1 MPGAE
6 SLTKNGACMQVV
18 RGRNADESVSNDGGS
33 TVLTIL
39 GFAMVVCFMYLIMTK
54 RMSALIALIIVPTVF
69 ALAGGFYHGLGEMM
83 LSGVK
88 ALAPTGVMLTFSI
101 LYFGLMIDAGL
112 FDPLVRF
119 ILKLVRGDP
128 LKVLMGTAILTLLV
142 SLDGDSSTTYM
153 IAIAAFLPLYRKLGI
168 NILAMT
174 CLVNLASGIMNLS
187 PWGGP
192 TARAAAAL
200 RIDALDIFIPMIPAM
215 LLACVTLV
223 GVAIGFGLRE
233 RRRTGVLQAE
243 AHDYDVISLGA
254 GDEKEC
260 EANRRP
266 KMFWPNFILTT
277 VLLVLLVMGALP
289 IQILFM
295 LAFAVAAML
304 NYPSLSQ
311 QKERIGAYAGN
322 VLAVTSL
329 IFAAGIFTGILS
341 GTGMVDAMAKSLL
354 AVIPHSFGPYLA
366 VFTAIVSLPFTFFM
380 SNDAFYFGILPVIAQ
395 TAAGYGISPAEIARA
410 SIVGQPFHLLSPLVP
425 SLYLLVGLA
434 KVDIGDHQRFSIKWG
449 ILISLSLLIGGIL
462 FGAIPVYR

>member
-1 MPGAE
+1 M
-6 SLTKNGACMQVV
+6 
-18 RGRNADESVSNDGGS
+18 
-33 TVLTIL
+33 TIL
-39 GFAMVVCFMYLIMTK
+39 GFTMVTCFMYLIMTK

-69 ALAGGFYHGLGEMM
+69 ALIGGFYHGLGDMM
-83 LSGVK
+83 LTGVK

-101 LYFGLMIDAGL
+101 LYFGIMIDAGL

-119 ILKLVRGDP
+119 ILKIVRGDP
-128 LKVLMGTAILTLLV
+128 LKVLVGTAVLTLLV

-153 IAIAAFLPLYRKLGI
+153 IAVAAFLPLYRKLGM

-174 CLVNLASGIMNLS
+174 CLINLASGIMNLS

-215 LLACVTLV
+215 IFACATLV
-223 GVAIGFGLRE
+223 GMAFWFGILE
-233 RRRTGVLQAE
+233 RRRLGVIKIDNQHLN
-243 AHDYDVISLGA
+243 DISLGFGNA
-254 GDEKEC
+254 EEC

-277 VLLVLLVMGALP
+277 VLLVLLVMGAMP

-295 LAFAVAAML
+295 MAFAVAVML
-304 NYPSLSQ
+304 NYPTLEQ
-311 QKERIGAYAGN
+311 QKARINEHAGN

-395 TAAGYGISPAEIARA
+395 TAAGYGISAEEIARA
-410 SIVGQPFHLLSPLVP
+410 SIIGQPFHLLSPLVP
-425 SLYLLVGLA
+425 SVYLLVGLA
-434 KVDIGDHQRFSIKWG
+434 KVDIGDHQRFAIKWG
-449 ILISLSLLIGGIL
+449 LLVSFALLLGGII
-462 FGAIPVYR
+462 FGAFPFYHS

>member
-1 MPGAE
+1 M
-6 SLTKNGACMQVV
+6 
-18 RGRNADESVSNDGGS
+18 
-33 TVLTIL
+33 TIL

-54 RMSALIALIIVPTVF
+54 RMSALIALIIVPTLF
-69 ALAGGFYHGLGEMM
+69 ALAGGFYYGLGDMM
-83 LSGVK
+83 LDGVK
-88 ALAPTGVMLTFSI
+88 KLAPTGVMLTFSI

-119 ILKLVRGDP
+119 ILKIVRGDP

-153 IAIAAFLPLYRKLGI
+153 IAIAAFLPLYRKLGM

-215 LLACVTLV
+215 LVACCSLV
-223 GVAIGFGLRE
+223 GLAVWFGLAE
-233 RRRTGVLQAE
+233 RRRLGMITVAVP
-243 AHDYDVISLGA
+243 DNRNISPDT
-254 GDEKEC
+254 GDETAGA
-260 EANRRP
+260 ANRRP
-266 KMFWPNFILTT
+266 EMFWPNFILTT
-277 VLLVLLVMGALP
+277 VLLVMLVMGTLP

-295 LAFAVAAML
+295 LAFAIAAML
-304 NYPSLSQ
+304 NYPSLEQ
-311 QKERIGAYAGN
+311 QKERISAHAGN

-354 AVIPHSFGPYLA
+354 SVIPHSFGPYLA
-366 VFTAIVSLPFTFFM
+366 VFTAVISLPFTFFM

-395 TAAGYGISPAEIARA
+395 TAAGYGISAEEIARA

-425 SLYLLVGLA
+425 SVYLLVGLA

-449 ILISLSLLIGGIL
+449 IFISLMLLAGGIL
-462 FGAIPVYR
+462 FGAIPVYHQG

>member
-1 MPGAE
+1 M
-6 SLTKNGACMQVV
+6 
-18 RGRNADESVSNDGGS
+18 
-33 TVLTIL
+33 LTIL

-54 RMSALIALIIVPTVF
+54 RMSALIALIIVPTLF
-69 ALAGGFYHGLGEMM
+69 ALAGGYYQGLGEMM
-83 LSGVK
+83 LDGVK
-88 ALAPTGVMLTFSI
+88 KLAPTGVMLTFSI

-112 FDPLVRF
+112 FNPLVRF
-119 ILKLVRGDP
+119 ILKIVRGDP
-128 LKVLMGTAILTLLV
+128 LKVLAGTAILTLLV

-153 IAIAAFLPLYRKLGI
+153 IAIAAFLPLYRKLGM

-215 LLACVTLV
+215 LLACCSLV
-223 GVAIGFGLRE
+223 GVAVWFGLRE
-233 RRRTGVLQAE
+233 RRRLG
-243 AHDYDVISLGA
+243 VISPETLYA
-254 GDEKEC
+254 GPETSGLSDDESGSEHL
-260 EANRRP
+260 RP
-266 KMFWPNFILTT
+266 KMFWPNLILTT
-277 VLLVLLVMGALP
+277 VLLVMLVMGTLP

-304 NYPSLSQ
+304 NYPSLAQ
-311 QKERIGAYAGN
+311 QKERIAAHAGN

-329 IFAAGIFTGILS
+329 IFAAGVFTGILS

-354 AVIPHSFGPYLA
+354 SVIPHSFGPYLA
-366 VFTAIVSLPFTFFM
+366 IFTALVSLPFTFFM

-395 TAAGYGISPAEIARA
+395 TAAGYGISAEEIARA

-425 SLYLLVGLA
+425 SVYLLVGLA

-449 ILISLSLLIGGIL
+449 IFISLALLVGGII
-462 FGAIPVYR
+462 FGAIPVYHQS

>member
-1 MPGAE
+1 M
-6 SLTKNGACMQVV
+6 
-18 RGRNADESVSNDGGS
+18 
-33 TVLTIL
+33 LTIL

-54 RMSALIALIIVPTVF
+54 RMSALIALILVPTVF
-69 ALAGGFYHGLGEMM
+69 ALVGGFYQGLGDMM

-119 ILKLVRGDP
+119 ILRLVKGDP
-128 LKVLMGTAILTLLV
+128 LKVLAGTAILTLLV

-153 IAIAAFLPLYRKLGI
+153 IAIAAFLPLYRKLGM
-168 NILAMT
+168 NILMMT

-200 RIDALDIFIPMIPAM
+200 HIDALDIFIPMIPAM
-215 LLACVTLV
+215 LLACMSLV
-223 GVAIGFGLRE
+223 VVAVWFGIKE
-233 RRRTGVLQAE
+233 RRRLGKVSFTGG
-243 AHDYDVISLGA
+243 HTDSISLGL
-254 GDEKEC
+254 GDEEAC
-260 EANRRP
+260 AANRRP
-266 KMFWPNFILTT
+266 AMFWPNFILTT

-295 LAFAVAAML
+295 LAFAIAAML
-304 NYPSLSQ
+304 NYPSLNQ
-311 QKERIGAYAGN
+311 QKERIAAHAAN

-341 GTGMVDAMAKSLL
+341 GTGMVEAMAKSLL

-366 VFTAIVSLPFTFFM
+366 LFTGVISLPFTFFK

-395 TAAGYGISPAEIARA
+395 TAEGYGISAAEIARA

-425 SLYLLVGLA
+425 SVYLLVGLA
-434 KVDIGDHQRFSIKWG
+434 KVDIGDHQRFAIKWG
-449 ILISLSLLIGGIL
+449 ILVSLVLLIGGIL
-462 FGAIPVYR
+462 TGAIPLYS

>member
-1 MPGAE
+1 M
-6 SLTKNGACMQVV
+6 
-18 RGRNADESVSNDGGS
+18 
-33 TVLTIL
+33 LTIL
-39 GFAMVVCFMYLIMTK
+39 GFAMVTCFMYLIMTK

-69 ALAGGFYHGLGEMM
+69 ALAAGFYHGLGEMM
-83 LSGVK
+83 LNGVK

-119 ILKLVRGDP
+119 ILKIVRGDP
-128 LKVLMGTAILTLLV
+128 LKVLVGTAILTLLV

-153 IAIAAFLPLYRKLGI
+153 IAVAAFLPLYRKLGM
-168 NILAMT
+168 NVLAMT

-200 RIDALDIFIPMIPAM
+200 RIDALDIFIPMLPAM
-215 LLACVTLV
+215 FLGCMTLV
-223 GVAIGFGLRE
+223 GMAVLFGLRE
-233 RRRTGVLQAE
+233 RKRLGVMKLDSQHLE
-243 AHDYDVISLGA
+243 NIELGL
-254 GDEKEC
+254 GDAQEC
-260 EANRRP
+260 AANRRP

-277 VLLVLLVMGALP
+277 ILLVLLVIGLMP

-295 LAFAVAAML
+295 LAFAIAVML
-304 NYPSLSQ
+304 NYPSLEQ
-311 QKERIGAYAGN
+311 QKARINTHAGN

-354 AVIPHSFGPYLA
+354 AIIPHSFGPYLA
-366 VFTAIVSLPFTFFM
+366 VFTALVSLPFTFFM

-395 TAAGYGISPAEIARA
+395 TAANYGISAEEIARA
-410 SIVGQPFHLLSPLVP
+410 SIIGQPFHLLSPLVP
-425 SLYLLVGLA
+425 SVYLLVGLA
-434 KVDIGDHQRFSIKWG
+434 KVDIGDHQRFAIKWG
-449 ILISLSLLIGGIL
+449 ILVSMALLAGGLL
-462 FGAIPVYR
+462 FGAFPFYNR

>member
-1 MPGAE
+1 M
-6 SLTKNGACMQVV
+6 
-18 RGRNADESVSNDGGS
+18 
-33 TVLTIL
+33 LTIL
-39 GFAMVVCFMYLIMTK
+39 GFTMVTCFMYLIMTK

-69 ALAGGFYHGLGEMM
+69 ALIGGFYHGLGDMM
-83 LSGVK
+83 LTGVK

-101 LYFGLMIDAGL
+101 LYFGIMIDAGL

-119 ILKLVRGDP
+119 ILKIVRGDP
-128 LKVLMGTAILTLLV
+128 LKVLVGTAVLTLLV

-153 IAIAAFLPLYRKLGI
+153 IAVAAFLPLYRKLGM

-174 CLVNLASGIMNLS
+174 CLINLASGIMNLS

-215 LLACVTLV
+215 IFACATLV
-223 GVAIGFGLRE
+223 GMAFWFGILE
-233 RRRTGVLQAE
+233 RRRLGVINIDNQHLN
-243 AHDYDVISLGA
+243 DISLGFGNA
-254 GDEKEC
+254 EEC

-277 VLLVLLVMGALP
+277 VLLVLLVMGAMP

-295 LAFAVAAML
+295 MAFAVAVML
-304 NYPSLSQ
+304 NYPTLEQ
-311 QKERIGAYAGN
+311 QKARINEHAGN

-395 TAAGYGISPAEIARA
+395 TAAGYGISAEEIARA
-410 SIVGQPFHLLSPLVP
+410 SIIGQPFHLLSPLVP
-425 SLYLLVGLA
+425 SVYLLVGLA
-434 KVDIGDHQRFSIKWG
+434 KVDIGDHQRFAIKWG
-449 ILISLSLLIGGIL
+449 LLVSFALMVGGIL
-462 FGAIPVYR
+462 FGAFPLYHS

>member
-1 MPGAE
+1 M
-6 SLTKNGACMQVV
+6 L
-18 RGRNADESVSNDGGS
+18 
-33 TVLTIL
+33 TVL
-39 GFAMVVCFMYLIMTK
+39 GFSMVTCFMYLIMTK
-54 RMSALIALIIVPTVF
+54 RMSALIALIIVPTLF
-69 ALAGGFYHGLGEMM
+69 AVIGGYYHGLGDMM
-83 LSGVK
+83 LSGIK

-112 FDPLVRF
+112 FDPLVRA
-119 ILKLVRGDP
+119 ILKVVRGDP
-128 LKVLMGTAILTLLV
+128 LKVLVGTAVLTLLV

-153 IAIAAFLPLYRKLGI
+153 IAVAAFLPLYRKLGM

-200 RIDALDIFIPMIPAM
+200 NIDALDIFIPMIPAM
-215 LLACVTLV
+215 LFACATLV
-223 GVAIGFGLRE
+223 AMAVLFGVRE
-233 RRRTGVLQAE
+233 RRRLGVMEMDSNHLN
-243 AHDYDVISLGA
+243 DISLGF
-254 GDEKEC
+254 GDAQEC

-277 VLLVLLVMGALP
+277 ALLVLLVLGVMP

-295 LAFAVAAML
+295 LAFAIAVML
-304 NYPSLSQ
+304 NYPTLDQ
-311 QKERIGAYAGN
+311 QKARISEHAGN

-366 VFTAIVSLPFTFFM
+366 LFTAIVSLPFTFFM

-395 TAAGYGISPAEIARA
+395 TAAGYGISTAEIARA
-410 SIVGQPFHLLSPLVP
+410 SIIGQPFHLLSPLVP
-425 SLYLLVGLA
+425 SVYLLVGLA
-434 KVDIGDHQRFSIKWG
+434 KVDIGDHQRFAIKWG
-449 ILISLSLLIGGIL
+449 ILVSFALLAGGVI
-462 FGAIPVYR
+462 FGAFPLYHG

>member
-1 MPGAE
+1 M
-6 SLTKNGACMQVV
+6 
-18 RGRNADESVSNDGGS
+18 
-33 TVLTIL
+33 TIL
-39 GFAMVVCFMYLIMTK
+39 GFTMVTCFMYLIMTK

-69 ALAGGFYHGLGEMM
+69 ALIGGFYHGLGDMM
-83 LSGVK
+83 LTGVK

-101 LYFGLMIDAGL
+101 LYFGIMIDAGL

-119 ILKLVRGDP
+119 ILKIVRGDP
-128 LKVLMGTAILTLLV
+128 LKVLVGTAVLTLLV

-153 IAIAAFLPLYRKLGI
+153 IAVAAFLPLYRKLGM

-174 CLVNLASGIMNLS
+174 CLINLASGIMNLS

-215 LLACVTLV
+215 IFACATLV
-223 GVAIGFGLRE
+223 GIALWFGILE
-233 RRRTGVLQAE
+233 RRRLGVIKIDNQHLN
-243 AHDYDVISLGA
+243 DISLGFGNA
-254 GDEKEC
+254 EEC

-277 VLLVLLVMGALP
+277 VLLVLLVMGAMP

-295 LAFAVAAML
+295 MAFAVAVML
-304 NYPSLSQ
+304 NYPTLEQ
-311 QKERIGAYAGN
+311 QKARINEHAGN

-395 TAAGYGISPAEIARA
+395 TAAGYGISAEEIARA
-410 SIVGQPFHLLSPLVP
+410 SIIGQPFHLLSPLVP
-425 SLYLLVGLA
+425 SVYLLVGLA
-434 KVDIGDHQRFSIKWG
+434 KVDIGDHQRFAIKWG
-449 ILISLSLLIGGIL
+449 LLVSFALLLGGII
-462 FGAIPVYR
+462 FGAFPFYHS

>member
-1 MPGAE
+1 
-6 SLTKNGACMQVV
+6 
-18 RGRNADESVSNDGGS
+18 
-33 TVLTIL
+33 VLTIL
-39 GFAMVVCFMYLIMTK
+39 GFTMVTCFMYLIMTK

-69 ALAGGFYHGLGEMM
+69 ALIGGFYHGLGDMM
-83 LSGVK
+83 LTGVK

-101 LYFGLMIDAGL
+101 LYFGIMIDAGL

-119 ILKLVRGDP
+119 ILKIVRGDP
-128 LKVLMGTAILTLLV
+128 LKVLVGTAVLTLLV

-153 IAIAAFLPLYRKLGI
+153 IAVAAFLPLYRKLGM

-174 CLVNLASGIMNLS
+174 CLINLASGIMNLS

-215 LLACVTLV
+215 IFACATLV
-223 GVAIGFGLRE
+223 GMAFWFGILE
-233 RRRTGVLQAE
+233 RRRLGVIKIDNQHLNDIRLGFGNAE
-243 AHDYDVISLGA
+243 
-254 GDEKEC
+254 EC

-277 VLLVLLVMGALP
+277 VLLVLLVMGAMP

-295 LAFAVAAML
+295 MAFAVAVML
-304 NYPSLSQ
+304 NYPTLEQ
-311 QKERIGAYAGN
+311 QKARINEHAGN

-395 TAAGYGISPAEIARA
+395 TAAGYGISAEEIARA
-410 SIVGQPFHLLSPLVP
+410 SIIGQPFHLLSPLVP
-425 SLYLLVGLA
+425 SVYLLVGLA
-434 KVDIGDHQRFSIKWG
+434 KVDIGDHQRFAIKWG
-449 ILISLSLLIGGIL
+449 LLVSFALLLGGII
-462 FGAIPVYR
+462 FGAFPFYHS

>member
-1 MPGAE
+1 M
-6 SLTKNGACMQVV
+6 L
-18 RGRNADESVSNDGGS
+18 
-33 TVLTIL
+33 TVL
-39 GFAMVVCFMYLIMTK
+39 GFSMVTCFMYLIMTK
-54 RMSALIALIIVPTVF
+54 RMSALIALIIVPTLF
-69 ALAGGFYHGLGEMM
+69 AVIGGYYHGLGDMM
-83 LSGVK
+83 LSGIK

-112 FDPLVRF
+112 FDPLVRA
-119 ILKLVRGDP
+119 ILKVVRGDP
-128 LKVLMGTAILTLLV
+128 LKVLVGTAVLTLLV

-153 IAIAAFLPLYRKLGI
+153 IAVAAFLPLYRKLGM

-200 RIDALDIFIPMIPAM
+200 NIDALDIFIPMIPAM
-215 LLACVTLV
+215 LFACATLV
-223 GVAIGFGLRE
+223 AMAVLFGVRE
-233 RRRTGVLQAE
+233 RRRLGVME
-243 AHDYDVISLGA
+243 MDSAHLNDISLGF
-254 GDEKEC
+254 GDAQEC

-277 VLLVLLVMGALP
+277 ALLVLLVLGVMP

-295 LAFAVAAML
+295 LAFAIAVML
-304 NYPSLSQ
+304 NYPTLEQ
-311 QKERIGAYAGN
+311 QKARISEHAGN

-366 VFTAIVSLPFTFFM
+366 LFTAIVSLPFTFFM

-395 TAAGYGISPAEIARA
+395 TAAGYGISTAEIARA
-410 SIVGQPFHLLSPLVP
+410 SIIGQPFHLLSPLVP
-425 SLYLLVGLA
+425 SVYLLVGLA
-434 KVDIGDHQRFSIKWG
+434 KVDIGDHQRFAIKWG
-449 ILISLSLLIGGIL
+449 ILVSFALLAGGVI
-462 FGAIPVYR
+462 FGAFPLYHG

>member
-1 MPGAE
+1 M
-6 SLTKNGACMQVV
+6 
-18 RGRNADESVSNDGGS
+18 
-33 TVLTIL
+33 LTIL
-39 GFAMVVCFMYLIMTK
+39 GFSMVTCFMYLIMSK
-54 RMSALIALIIVPTVF
+54 RMSALIALIIVPTTF
-69 ALAGGFYHGLGEMM
+69 ALVFGYYQGLGEMM
-83 LSGVK
+83 LNGVK

-128 LKVLMGTAILTLLV
+128 LKVLAGTAILTLLV

-153 IAIAAFLPLYRKLGI
+153 IAVAAFLPLYRKLGM
-168 NILAMT
+168 NVLAMT

-200 RIDALDIFIPMIPAM
+200 RIDALDIFIPMLPAM
-215 LLACVTLV
+215 FIACVTLV
-223 GVAIGFGLRE
+223 GIAVLFGLRE
-233 RRRTGVLQAE
+233 RKRLGVIA
-243 AHDYDVISLGA
+243 ISSQHLDEIELSQ
-254 GDEKEC
+254 GDAKEC

-266 KMFWPNFILTT
+266 QMFWPNFILTT
-277 VLLVLLVMGALP
+277 VLLVLLVIGLMP

-295 LAFAVAAML
+295 LAFALAVML
-304 NYPSLSQ
+304 NYPSPEQ
-311 QKERIGAYAGN
+311 QKARISAHAGN

-366 VFTAIVSLPFTFFM
+366 VFTALVSLPFTFFM

-395 TAAGYGISPAEIARA
+395 TAANYGISAEEIARA
-410 SIVGQPFHLLSPLVP
+410 SIIGQPFHLLSPLVP
-425 SLYLLVGLA
+425 SVYLLVGLA
-434 KVDIGDHQRFSIKWG
+434 KVDIGDHQRFAIKWG
-449 ILISLSLLIGGIL
+449 ILVSMALLAGGLL
-462 FGAIPVYR
+462 FGAFPFCSR

>member
-1 MPGAE
+1 M
-6 SLTKNGACMQVV
+6 
-18 RGRNADESVSNDGGS
+18 
-33 TVLTIL
+33 LTIL

-119 ILKLVRGDP
+119 ILKVVRGDP
-128 LKVLMGTAILTLLV
+128 LRVLTGTAILTLLV

-153 IAIAAFLPLYRKLGI
+153 IAIAAFLPLYRKLGM

-223 GVAIGFGLRE
+223 GVAVGFGLRE
-233 RRRTGVLQAE
+233 RRRSGVLQADE
-243 AHDYDVISLGA
+243 AISTGA

-260 EANRRP
+260 EENRRP
-266 KMFWPNFILTT
+266 KMFWPNLILTT
-277 VLLVLLVMGALP
+277 VLLVLLVVGALP

-366 VFTAIVSLPFTFFM
+366 IFTAIISLPFTFFM

-449 ILISLSLLIGGIL
+449 ILISFALLIGGIL
-462 FGAIPVYR
+462 FGAIPIFR

>member
-1 MPGAE
+1 M
-6 SLTKNGACMQVV
+6 
-18 RGRNADESVSNDGGS
+18 
-33 TVLTIL
+33 LTIL
-39 GFAMVVCFMYLIMTK
+39 GFTMVTCFMYLIMTK

-69 ALAGGFYHGLGEMM
+69 ALIGGFYHGLGDMM
-83 LSGVK
+83 LTGVK

-101 LYFGLMIDAGL
+101 LYFGIMIDAGL

-119 ILKLVRGDP
+119 ILKIVRGDP
-128 LKVLMGTAILTLLV
+128 LKVLVGTAVLTLLV

-153 IAIAAFLPLYRKLGI
+153 IAVAAFLPLYRKLGM

-174 CLVNLASGIMNLS
+174 CLINLASGIMNLS

-215 LLACVTLV
+215 IFACATLV
-223 GVAIGFGLRE
+223 GMAFWFGILE
-233 RRRTGVLQAE
+233 RRRLGVIKIDNQHLN
-243 AHDYDVISLGA
+243 DISLGFGNA
-254 GDEKEC
+254 EEC

-277 VLLVLLVMGALP
+277 VLLVLLVMGAMP

-295 LAFAVAAML
+295 MAFAVAVML
-304 NYPSLSQ
+304 NYPTLEQ
-311 QKERIGAYAGN
+311 QKARINEHAGN

-341 GTGMVDAMAKSLL
+341 GTGMVDAMVKSLL

-395 TAAGYGISPAEIARA
+395 TAAGYGISAEEIARA
-410 SIVGQPFHLLSPLVP
+410 SIIGQPFHLLSPLVP
-425 SLYLLVGLA
+425 SVYLLVGLA
-434 KVDIGDHQRFSIKWG
+434 KVDIGDHQRFAIKWG
-449 ILISLSLLIGGIL
+449 LLVSFALLLGGII
-462 FGAIPVYR
+462 FGAFPFYHS

>member
-1 MPGAE
+1 M
-6 SLTKNGACMQVV
+6 
-18 RGRNADESVSNDGGS
+18 
-33 TVLTIL
+33 LTIL
-39 GFAMVVCFMYLIMTK
+39 GFTMVTCFMYLIMTK

-69 ALAGGFYHGLGEMM
+69 ALIGGFYHGLGDMM
-83 LSGVK
+83 LTGVK

-101 LYFGLMIDAGL
+101 LYFGIMIDAGL

-119 ILKLVRGDP
+119 ILKIVRGDP
-128 LKVLMGTAILTLLV
+128 LKVLVGTAVLTLLV

-153 IAIAAFLPLYRKLGI
+153 IAVAAFLPLYRKLGM

-174 CLVNLASGIMNLS
+174 CLINLASGIMNLS

-215 LLACVTLV
+215 IFACATLV
-223 GVAIGFGLRE
+223 GMALWFGILE
-233 RRRTGVLQAE
+233 RRRLGVIKIDNQHLN
-243 AHDYDVISLGA
+243 DISLGFGNA
-254 GDEKEC
+254 EEC

-277 VLLVLLVMGALP
+277 VLLVLLVMGAMP

-295 LAFAVAAML
+295 MAFAVAVML
-304 NYPSLSQ
+304 NYPTLEQ
-311 QKERIGAYAGN
+311 QKARINEHAGN

-395 TAAGYGISPAEIARA
+395 TAAGYGISAEEIARA
-410 SIVGQPFHLLSPLVP
+410 SIIGQPFHLLSPLVP
-425 SLYLLVGLA
+425 SVYLLVGLA
-434 KVDIGDHQRFSIKWG
+434 KVDIGDHQRFAIKWG
-449 ILISLSLLIGGIL
+449 LLVSFALLLGGII
-462 FGAIPVYR
+462 FGAFPLYHS

>member
-1 MPGAE
+1 M
-6 SLTKNGACMQVV
+6 
-18 RGRNADESVSNDGGS
+18 
-33 TVLTIL
+33 LTIL
-39 GFAMVVCFMYLIMTK
+39 GFTMVTCFMYLIMTK

-69 ALAGGFYHGLGEMM
+69 ALIGGFYHGLGDMM
-83 LSGVK
+83 LTGVK

-119 ILKLVRGDP
+119 ILKIVRGDP
-128 LKVLMGTAILTLLV
+128 LKVLVGTAVLTLLV

-153 IAIAAFLPLYRKLGI
+153 IAVAAFLPLYRKLGM

-174 CLVNLASGIMNLS
+174 CLINLASGIMNLS

-215 LLACVTLV
+215 IFACATLV
-223 GVAIGFGLRE
+223 GMALWFGILE
-233 RRRTGVLQAE
+233 RRRLGVIKIDNQHLN
-243 AHDYDVISLGA
+243 DISLGFGNA
-254 GDEKEC
+254 EEC

-277 VLLVLLVMGALP
+277 VLLVLLVMGAMP

-295 LAFAVAAML
+295 MAFAVAVML
-304 NYPSLSQ
+304 NYPTLEQ
-311 QKERIGAYAGN
+311 QKARINEHAGN

-395 TAAGYGISPAEIARA
+395 TAAGYGISAEEIARA
-410 SIVGQPFHLLSPLVP
+410 SIIGQPFHLLSPLVP
-425 SLYLLVGLA
+425 SVYLLVGLA
-434 KVDIGDHQRFSIKWG
+434 KVDIGDHQRFAIKWG
-449 ILISLSLLIGGIL
+449 LLVSFALLLGGII
-462 FGAIPVYR
+462 FGAFPFYHS